1 MQQWP
6 PWHHDELTYNL
17 LQFVQIHYATLIT
30 QALSPT
36 SQNKG
41 CCALCL
47 ENVISCKHCYFSS
60 PCCLQ

>member
-6 PWHHDELTYNL
+6 PWHHDELPYNL

-36 SQNKG
+36 SQNRG
-41 CCALCL
+41 CWALRL
-47 ENVISCKHCYFSS
+47 ENVIRCKHCYFSL
-60 PCCLQ
+60 PHCVQ